1 MTVRRKTFTIAETG
15 ESKPMKADDQVC
27 VSGLLEGGA
36 AFSIH
41 YRGGSSCGLARSLP
55 PPTTRSPGAVPE
67 AV

>member
-1 MTVRRKTFTIAETG
+1 MT
-15 ESKPMKADDQVC
+15 ADDQVC

-55 PPTTRSPGAVPE
+55 PPTTRLPGAVPE

>member
-1 MTVRRKTFTIAETG
+1 MTVRRKTFTIAEPG
-15 ESKPMKADDQVC
+15 ESEPMTADDQVC

-41 YRGGSSCGLARSLP
+41 YRGGSSCGLVGSLP
-55 PPTTRSPGAVPE
+55 PSTTRSPGAVPE